1 MLDLRE
7 AAFEGFP
14 KLRPQGL
21 PEPTFFTVKERGWG
35 EKRQVPLL
43 GKVGVGW
50 RGYEY
55 LEDWGTGEDIDPPG
69 FFSEEAGLLP
79 FELRAVSTPSVPSSQ
94 PSRLHPGYNTPP
106 FLKKWRLDF
115 ASPGTEGIKPD
126 LIGYLKRCHGVSGTV
141 ISWYKTHTC
150 SPKTQLTQL
159 TAEQC

>member
-21 PEPTFFTVKERGWG
+21 PEPTLFTVKERGCG

-55 LEDWGTGEDIDPPG
+55 LEDWGTGKDIDPPG
-69 FFSEEAGLLP
+69 FFSEEAYFSLSSGPSALP
-79 FELRAVSTPSVPSSQ
+79 QYHHLN
-94 PSRLHPGYNTPP
+94 HPGCTQ
-106 FLKKWRLDF
+106 
-115 ASPGTEGIKPD
+115 GTIPHPTSRNG
-126 LIGYLKRCHGVSGTV
+126 G
-141 ISWYKTHTC
+141 
-150 SPKTQLTQL
+150 
-159 TAEQC
+159 